1 MAPPLIYFLMRGFR
15 WTTSQ
20 LGIKIKNTNATHYL
34 FAGFLIFLL
43 LFSTYN
49 SLPGI
54 VETNKDLKQLNDDS
68 INISVWLADHD
79 PNYKSKIIYSD
90 IPPYSA
96 WYLKMNVSKMPQ
108 FYDNQIIDT
117 AGFIGYNL
125 TAQDIVAYNNELDSN
140 YVDYYISR
148 RTDLNLINYVPVK
161 HFGLL
166 TLYQRQD

>member
-1 MAPPLIYFLMRGFR
+1 MAPPLIYFLMRGFK

-20 LGIKIKNTNATHYL
+20 LGIKIKNTNVTHYL

-54 VETNKDLKQLNDDS
+54 VETNKDLKQLNEDS

-79 PNYKSKIIYSD
+79 PNYKSKVIYSD

-140 YVDYYISR
+140 HVDYYISR
-148 RTDLNLINYVPVK
+148 RTDLNLINYVPAK